1 MSSLCTDGLIT
12 PVQAVPAIPVG
23 SGWNVRHTT
32 HYRLPLLSCT
42 QLAFLAIETIL
53 WNLVDSSAGVVPV
66 TKVDSIEDTLTRRW
80 GKEQTKGAK
89 ILHKAVYGQGKGIYD
104 AKKMAGLPV
113 GVQVVCSAWEEERVS
128 RCAGCESSAD

>member
-1 MSSLCTDGLIT
+1 MLIE
-12 PVQAVPAIPVG
+12 V
-23 SGWNVRHTT
+23 
-32 HYRLPLLSCT
+32 

-66 TKVDSIEDTLTRRW
+66 TKVDSIEDTLTKRW
-80 GKEQTKGAK
+80 GKEQPKGAK
-89 ILHKAVYGQGKGIYD
+89 ILHKAVYSQAKGIYD

-128 RCAGCESSAD
+128 TFKNVEAQLTVFRHWFSWKFWIMLLDHASLVLGNSR